1 MFKGEVLGLV
11 LSKGEVLP
19 FCPCTVAL
27 GFAVLC
33 CCSRFCRFAFGFRI
47 ISGRLFGLRKEGIYI
62 IYLIKRNKSDLKIR
76 KKMLTWKIVGA
87 AEASVLYIYID
98 YRSYSK

>member
-33 CCSRFCRFAFGFRI
+33 CCSRFN
-47 ISGRLFGLRKEGIYI
+47 YI

-76 KKMLTWKIVGA
+76 KKMLTWKIVETV
-87 AEASVLYIYID
+87 EALVLYIYI
-98 YRSYSK
+98 